1 MTSALPGQISLP
13 SLNSSY
19 SAGRI
24 NSISAKGQTTTDY
37 LNQDIRAFN
46 VKMTQILYAGSRVV
60 NNYEKAQF
68 LEQAAR
74 AEMEMAKL
82 ELAYNIETTFY
93 KVMKAKQDV
102 ITATESVESV
112 GGKRQGC

>member
-1 MTSALPGQISLP
+1 MISSVARADFLP

-19 SAGRI
+19 TAGRI

-46 VKMTQILYAGSRVV
+46 IKMTQILYAGSRIV

-74 AEMEMAKL
+74 AEMDMAKL
-82 ELAYNIETTFY
+82 ELAL
-93 KVMKAKQDV
+93 
-102 ITATESVESV
+102 
-112 GGKRQGC
+112 